1 MKVMQFKTLTGQ
13 KVLDLQGHNGDVA
26 ALSLNPKDVNT
37 FITGSVDRTARMWDL
52 RTPGCVQ
59 TFWGHKA
66 DVNSVSVHPSGVSFV
81 TCSEDKTVSQHQ
93 IIYTYSSVCTC
104 VRPPKCVP
112 YLIMHFVTI
121 RGETVGHQGGSGG
134 VSVQAAHP

>member
-37 FITGSVDRTARMWDL
+37 FITGSVDRTAQMWDL

-66 DVNSVSVHPSGVSFV
+66 RRRMSTLSRSIPVESPS
-81 TCSEDKTVSQHQ
+81 
-93 IIYTYSSVCTC
+93 
-104 VRPPKCVP
+104 
-112 YLIMHFVTI
+112 
-121 RGETVGHQGGSGG
+121 
-134 VSVQAAHP
+134 

>member
-59 TFWGHKA
+59 TFWGHNA

-81 TCSEDKTVSQHQ
+81 TCSEDKTVSY
-93 IIYTYSSVCTC
+93 IVSDDLIY
-104 VRPPKCVP
+104 
-112 YLIMHFVTI
+112 
-121 RGETVGHQGGSGG
+121 
-134 VSVQAAHP
+134 